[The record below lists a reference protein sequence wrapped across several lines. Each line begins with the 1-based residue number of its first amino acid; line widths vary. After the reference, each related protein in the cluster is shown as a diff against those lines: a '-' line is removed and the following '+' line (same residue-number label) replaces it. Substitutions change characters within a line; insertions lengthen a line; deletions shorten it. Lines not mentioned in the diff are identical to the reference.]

1 MELTCMEDFLN
12 GATAIYCPTRGDAR
26 ELAVILEGNGIDVSG
41 IVNNLYYYSAGK
53 TLSVRC
59 ECGNAVKIASVNGDV
74 ERDWHVANHYT
85 RKVVDFLDALACT
98 VSIDSIEG
106 FV

>member
-1 MELTCMEDFLN
+1 MELTCMEDFLA
-12 GATAIYCPTRGDAR
+12 GETAIYCPTKEDAR
-26 ELAVILEGNGIDVSG
+26 ELAAILQESGMDVSM
-41 IVNNLYYYSAGK
+41 ITDNIYHYSIGH

-59 ECGNAVKIASVNGDV
+59 ERRVHIKIASVNGDV

-85 RKVVDFLDALACT
+85 RKAVDFLDALACT